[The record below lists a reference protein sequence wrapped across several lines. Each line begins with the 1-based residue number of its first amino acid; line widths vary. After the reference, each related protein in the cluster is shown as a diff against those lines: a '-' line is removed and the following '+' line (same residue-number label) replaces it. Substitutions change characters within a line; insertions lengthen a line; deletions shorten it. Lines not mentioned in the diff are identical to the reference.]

1 MVLRVALSGSF
12 NVCEEIPFQ
21 VFSGYCIQF
30 AVTFQ
35 KRLFVIINRVG
46 FLSLAMQIRVF
57 KKR

>member
-1 MVLRVALSGSF
+1 MIFTVALSGSF
-12 NVCEEIPFQ
+12 DVCEEIPFQ

-46 FLSLAMQIRVF
+46 FLSLAM
-57 KKR
+57 